1 MQLIDDKELYQI
13 IGNNIKF
20 FRKKAGLTQI
30 QLSEQVQISLS
41 YLSKIESSACEKS
54 ISISVLNHIAN
65 TLNIELIEF
74 FKRRWFYGKKP
85 NIHGGGAKTN
95 INGLTFEQ
103 TTSLDESF
111 TLAGYKVENH
121 EVYYNDEIIGLSVPK
136 HCFYKHFLVPNEV
149 IQKDYTSKKW
159 LPDECFVNYK
169 SNCVYIIE
177 KNFKIAVVRSMKK
190 RINISL
196 DE

>member
-1 MQLIDDKELYQI
+1 M
-13 IGNNIKF
+13 
-20 FRKKAGLTQI
+20 A
-30 QLSEQVQISLS
+30 
-41 YLSKIESSACEKS
+41 
-54 ISISVLNHIAN
+54 
-65 TLNIELIEF
+65 
-74 FKRRWFYGKKP
+74 KKP

-177 KNFKIAVVRSMKK
+177 KKFQNRSGSVDEKIPNCDFKK
-190 RINISL
+190 RIYEKLCNPVKFKVQFIYIFSDWFTAPRYKDMLEYVNSVGCSYYFNKIPL
-196 DE
+196 DALGL